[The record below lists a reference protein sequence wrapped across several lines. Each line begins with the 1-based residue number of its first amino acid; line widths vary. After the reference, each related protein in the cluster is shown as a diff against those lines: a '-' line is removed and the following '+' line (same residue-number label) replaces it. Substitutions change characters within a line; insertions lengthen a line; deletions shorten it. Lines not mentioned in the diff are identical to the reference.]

1 MENVTNTILE
11 EKRESCIGSGFR
23 GQGSVVKPINM
34 IQSYKDLEVW
44 KKSVSLTLEIY
55 KLTLKFPKEE
65 LYGLTLQI
73 RRAMVSIP
81 SNIAEGRSR
90 GHRNEFIQF
99 LKIAYGS
106 GAELETQLIIAKEIG
121 YITERDYLSITE
133 KLSEVMRMLNGLISK
148 LKPNT

>member
-1 MENVTNTILE
+1 
-11 EKRESCIGSGFR
+11 
-23 GQGSVVKPINM
+23 M

-65 LYGLTLQI
+65 LYGLTIQI
-73 RRAMVSIP
+73 RRAIVSLP

-90 GHRNEFIQF
+90 GHVNEFIQF

-106 GAELETQLIIAKEIG
+106 GAELETQLIIAKEMG
-121 YITERDYLSITE
+121 YITEKDYLSSTE
-133 KLSEVMRMLNGLISK
+133 KLSEIMRMLNGLISK
-148 LKPNT
+148 LKPNN

>member
-1 MENVTNTILE
+1 
-11 EKRESCIGSGFR
+11 
-23 GQGSVVKPINM
+23 M

-44 KKSVSLTLEIY
+44 KKSVSLTIEIY
-55 KLTLKFPKEE
+55 KLTFKIPKEE

-148 LKPNT
+148 LKPKT